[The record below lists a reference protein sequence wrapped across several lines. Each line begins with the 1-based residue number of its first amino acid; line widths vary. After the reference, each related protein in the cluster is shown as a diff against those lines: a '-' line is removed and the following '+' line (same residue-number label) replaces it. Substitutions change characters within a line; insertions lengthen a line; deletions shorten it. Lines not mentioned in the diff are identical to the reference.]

1 MGRRLARQHLLDPAA
16 DPVAAASRLGGV
28 HAHGASGTAL
38 IVGIRT
44 TGLRATDSTT
54 PCGTTGPW

>member
-1 MGRRLARQHLLDPAA
+1 MGRRLARQHLLDPAS

-28 HAHGASGTAL
+28 HAQVALGAAL

-44 TGLRATDSTT
+44 TGSPLPTSTMR
-54 PCGTTGPW
+54 CGNAGAW